1 MFWIFKI
8 LPTWIWPGLVLV
20 GLVLLALSYLPR
32 FLGTAKSFKILGA
45 AIVVVGIF
53 INGMIY
59 ADNAW
64 KQAAAELQ
72 AKVAEA
78 DAKSAATNEVIK
90 ERVVNKIQIVKVRG
104 DETTQY
110 IDREVVKYD
119 HTCVI
124 PPEFVSAHNRAAEQP
139 K

>member
-8 LPTWIWPGLVLV
+8 LPGWVWPGMVLV
-20 GLVLLALSYLPR
+20 GLVLLAISYLPK
-32 FLGTAKSFKILGA
+32 FLGASKSFRLLGA
-45 AIVVVGIF
+45 IIIVVGIF
-53 INGMIY
+53 INGMVY

-78 DAKSAATNEVIK
+78 DIKSAATNEVIK

-104 DETTQY
+104 DDTTQY
-110 IDREVVKYD
+110 IDREVIKYD

-124 PPEFVSAHNRAAEQP
+124 PPEFVTAHNRAAEQP

>member
-8 LPTWIWPGLVLV
+8 LPNWIWPGFILV
-20 GLVLLALSYLPR
+20 GLVLIALSYLPK
-32 FLGTAKSFKILGA
+32 FLGTSKAFKLLGTI
-45 AIVVVGIF
+45 IVVAGIY
-53 INGMIY
+53 ISGMLY

-78 DAKSAATNEVIK
+78 DAKSASANEVIK

-104 DETTQY
+104 DDTTQY

-124 PPEFVSAHNRAAEQP
+124 PAEFVTAHNRAAEQP